1 MMGACRGGI
10 ERAPWSCLGE
20 EHLEGRCTK
29 KHEGGLQNV
38 RREDKR
44 DSLLEHHLNKSTR
57 LNARAKEHDQR
68 ARERGGDGQNGG
80 RERHKIASGEHRSG

>member
-1 MMGACRGGI
+1 MKGACRGGI

-44 DSLLEHHLNKSTR
+44 GSLLQHHLNTSTR
-57 LNARAKEHDQR
+57 PNARAQEQGQW
-68 ARERGGDGQNGG
+68 ASERWAGGQNGG
-80 RERHKIASGEHRSG
+80 E